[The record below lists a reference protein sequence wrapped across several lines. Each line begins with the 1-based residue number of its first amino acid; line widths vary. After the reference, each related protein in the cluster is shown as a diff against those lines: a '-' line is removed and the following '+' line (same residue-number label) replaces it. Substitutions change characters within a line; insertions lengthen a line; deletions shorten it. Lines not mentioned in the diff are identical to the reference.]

1 MCACTSTR
9 IDACVCHNTRAWYLE
24 ACSQTLACPLLLLL
38 YCLLSHSCCRCYLVQ
53 RQRAEQLGRSA
64 PDFTRWVED
73 RRELSYLLNHANLNT

>member
-1 MCACTSTR
+1 
-9 IDACVCHNTRAWYLE
+9 
-24 ACSQTLACPLLLLL
+24 
-38 YCLLSHSCCRCYLVQ
+38 VQ